1 MKKRRRKS
9 SVYYVQVII
18 GLLVVLSLFFVKYYM
33 EGQYYFCWEI
43 ISKWIT
49 EKKFCPEYLPF
60 LEESFF
66 AFLFGIRTL
75 LLITKGHAGLLYHL
89 SGFSL
94 WFSCAPFLIFTQMQD
109 PLPYVGPCGI
119 LLILFLIE
127 FLGLKFLEQK
137 EEIEEIYETSRK
149 REREEKEHRKR
160 ANDFPGQY
168 PKEFYGIVRS
178 HFRYYWKEQ
187 MTVLLAATLISA
199 ITQTVLAV
207 FLMTQEIYRKDGT
220 FNFFIGEGIYKLFR
234 NLGLILIVLSICMMY
249 MICSWYI
256 REQRRSFRLL
266 VILGIRKR
274 TAYLIFLCGYTANIL
289 GGAILGTLAGMAAS
303 ILAKNALLKGFQESI
318 AFTGGLSFT
327 SIGIGLLL
335 YLIEM
340 LLALAFNQ
348 DSFLAV
354 GESTDMT
361 DDVRADYFPQK
372 KLPVYIFL
380 GVCFYGL
387 GCIWFSIREWAE
399 MDFIHILTVSGCVLL
414 IIGVFAY
421 FLKKRRE
428 KEQYYEKLFHWNTF
442 YYRFWKNM
450 GSLCFLSVLHFCV
463 LAIFAVQLIGAV
475 TKQDVE
481 EMYPYDFVYKAYE
494 SEIPEL
500 ETIIQENEIQ
510 AEQYPMMVM
519 TSIYGSDKLA
529 NWGSTRPIQ
538 WPQGQHIAVSE
549 STYYKLK
556 EAKGE
561 ESRELDLDQEEM
573 HVVYQQ
579 DLSAKAHTI
588 DWDSTRIQKHLR
600 FGQPLIYY
608 NTADYQNVFP
618 GREIKSEEKSSL
630 TGIFCQGMQENL
642 IVMTDEYFEKN
653 WKMISSYNREQWS
666 TREQAELAEWR
677 NYTRSHNLNMTEGP
691 TVLFCMNVP
700 EGRRENVENELAV
713 LAEARAFDQ
722 TWDSQIQPFYAKVQM
737 MDNLKSEI
745 LFTGIAYG
753 FIVWILTLISF
764 FQYFV
769 YVRKEEKGW
778 KWDDV
783 FLNRMGMRQKERKE
797 KIDFQLKI
805 YMFVPLLIGIVS
817 GIIFTALTL
826 KARLFT
832 PGEVVQY
839 AEKMGIV
846 YAVYICIHIGIYKL
860 EKKHIKHLVGEEK

>member
-1 MKKRRRKS
+1 MKNRRRKS
-9 SVYYVQVII
+9 SVYYVQVIT
-18 GLLVVLSLFFVKYYM
+18 GLLVVLSLFFVKYYV
-33 EGQYYFCWEI
+33 EGQYYFCWKI
-43 ISKWIT
+43 ISKWLA
-49 EKKFCPEYLPF
+49 EKRFRSEYLLL
-60 LEESFF
+60 LEGIVF
-66 AFLFGIRTL
+66 AFLYGIRTL
-75 LLITKGHAGLLYHL
+75 RLILKGTSGLLYHL

-109 PLPYVGPCGI
+109 PLPYVVPCGI
-119 LLILFLIE
+119 LLLLFLIE

-160 ANDFPGQY
+160 ANNFPGKY
-168 PKEFYGIVRS
+168 PKEFYGIVKS

-207 FLMTQEIYRKDGT
+207 FFMTQEIYRKDGT
-220 FNFFIGEGIYKLFR
+220 FNIFIGEGIYKLFR
-234 NLGLILIVLSICMMY
+234 NLGFLLLMLSVCMMY

-274 TAYLIFLCGYTANIL
+274 TAYLIFLFGYTANIL
-289 GGAILGTLAGMAAS
+289 VGAILGTLTGMAAS
-303 ILAKNALLKGFQESI
+303 ILAQNALLKGFQESN
-318 AFTGGLSFT
+318 AFSGGLSLT

-348 DSFLAV
+348 ESFLAV

-361 DDVRADYFPQK
+361 DDVRADHFPQK
-372 KLPVYIFL
+372 KLPVYILL

-387 GCIWFSIREWAE
+387 GCGWFSIREWAE
-399 MDFIHILTVSGCVLL
+399 MDFIHILTVAGCLLL
-414 IIGVFAY
+414 IIGIFAY

-428 KEQYYEKLFHWNTF
+428 KEQYYGKLFHWNTF

-450 GSLCFLSVLHFCV
+450 GSLCLLSVVHFCA

-475 TKQDVE
+475 TKQDIG

-494 SEIPEL
+494 AEIPEL

-510 AEQYPMMVM
+510 AEQYPMLVM

-556 EAKGE
+556 AAKGE
-561 ESRELDLDQEEM
+561 GTRELNLKREDM

-588 DWDSTRIQKHLR
+588 DWDSMRIQKHLR
-600 FGQPLIYY
+600 FGQPMIYY

-618 GREIKSEEKSSL
+618 IREIKSEEKSSL

-642 IVMTDEYFEKN
+642 IVISDEYFEKN

-666 TREQAELAEWR
+666 MREQADLAEWR

-700 EGRRENVENELAV
+700 KDRREAVENELAA
-713 LAEARAFDQ
+713 LAETHAFDQ
-722 TWDSQIQPFYAKVQM
+722 TWDRQIQPFYSKTQM

-745 LFTGIAYG
+745 LFTGITYG
-753 FIVWILTLISF
+753 FIVLILTLISI

-769 YVRKEEKGW
+769 YVKKEEKGW
-778 KWDDV
+778 KWEDV
-783 FLNRMGMRQKERKE
+783 FLDRMGMRQGERKE
-797 KIDFQLKI
+797 KIGFQLKI

-832 PGEVVQY
+832 PDEVAQY
-839 AEKMGIV
+839 AVKMGIV
-846 YAVYICIHIGIYKL
+846 YAVYIFIHISIYKL
-860 EKKHIKHLVGEEK
+860 EQKHITHLVGEEK